1 MTISVRLDPLLEAR
15 LTRQAGLLG
24 ISKSAFIKD
33 ALERALGM
41 KDPATLLKQVRSRG
55 KLGRD
60 DASEDVSGQVKAKL
74 RAQRPD

>member
-1 MTISVRLDPLLEAR
+1 MTISVRLDPLLEDR
-15 LTRQAGLLG
+15 PTRQASLLG

-74 RAQRPD
+74 RAQRPG